1 MDYSEI
7 EIPEPFLCPISLHLM
22 REPVTVST
30 GITYDREFI
39 ERWLF
44 SCKNFTCPVTKEQ
57 VLQTEDLT
65 PNHTLQRLIQN
76 WCTHNHVS
84 LDETT
89 QHDSTSTIE
98 KAQVVKLLNEAKG
111 FSHDEKLKFLKWIKT
126 IALESESNK
135 QCLQSAGAI
144 DFLASTMDEADS
156 TLLITEVGTELMFIL
171 NPSIYQLKY
180 LINNEK
186 IQFFESLFRVLRHGN
201 QESRTY
207 ATLLLKSCFGVAN
220 NPNQLSCVK
229 TEFFFEIS
237 RVIREK
243 ISHEAS
249 KAALKLLVDLCSWAR
264 NRVKAVEADI
274 VLNLI
279 DLLVDTNN
287 VTERRTCELILIALD
302 RLCGCAEGRAA
313 LLSHGAGV
321 AIISKKILRVSCV
334 ASDRGIKIL
343 AIVCR
348 YSATPN
354 LLQEMLVVGAVSKL
368 CLVLQMDNGVFNKA
382 KERASEI
389 LKLHSKVWKNSPCIP
404 LNLLSIYP

>member
-7 EIPEPFLCPISLHLM
+7 EVPAPFLCPISLHLM

-30 GITYDREFI
+30 GITYDRESI

-44 SCKNFTCPVTKEQ
+44 SCKNFTCPVTKQ
-57 VLQTEDLT
+57 QILQTQDLT

-76 WCTHNHVS
+76 WCTQNHVS

-89 QHDSTSTIE
+89 QHDSSSTIE
-98 KAQVVKLLNEAKG
+98 KAQVVKLLNEAKR

-135 QCLQSAGAI
+135 QCLESAGAI

-156 TLLITEVGTELMFIL
+156 TLFIIEAGIELLFKL

-186 IQFFESLFRVLRHGN
+186 IHFFESLFHVLRLGN
-201 QESRTY
+201 QESRTF
-207 ATLLLKSCFGVAN
+207 ATLLLKSSFGVAN
-220 NPNQLSCVK
+220 PTQLSCVK
-229 TEFFFEIS
+229 TEYFVEIS
-237 RVIREK
+237 RVIRDK
-243 ISHEAS
+243 ISQEAS
-249 KAALKLLVDLCSWAR
+249 KAALKLLVDLCSRGR
-264 NRVKAVEADI
+264 NQVRAVEAGL

-279 DLLVDTNN
+279 DLLIDSNN
-287 VTERRTCELILIALD
+287 ISERRICELILIALD

-313 LLSHGAGV
+313 LLSHGAAV
-321 AIISKKILRVSCV
+321 AVISKKILRVSCV
-334 ASDRGIKIL
+334 ASDRAVKIL
-343 AIVCR
+343 ATVCR
-348 YSATPN
+348 YSATLN

-368 CLVLQMDNGVFNKA
+368 CLVLQVDNGASNKA

-389 LKLHSKVWKNSPCIP
+389 LKLHTKIWKNSPCIP
-404 LNLLSIYP
+404 VNLLSNYP